1 MKEYKS
7 RPALKWKND
16 VNMEKAWKEA
26 WKKTK
31 NFNHQG
37 GKILPHYF
45 VHISEYHG
53 TKSNHVRP

>member
-1 MKEYKS
+1 
-7 RPALKWKND
+7 
-16 VNMEKAWKEA
+16 MEKAWKEA